1 MQRPRV
7 LVAGIGNV
15 FRTDDGFGSE
25 VARRLAV
32 QPWPEGVRVVDY
44 GIRGMHLAFDLLDRW
59 DALIMVDALPE
70 QGRVGEVVVIEIG
83 PEDVGASAQGDVQV
97 DAHGMDPVTVL
108 ASLVA
113 LGGRLPARAL
123 LVGCPV
129 AEIRHGMELTPPVDA
144 AVDEAVRVVRSLV
157 VGALQP
163 TGVT

>member
-1 MQRPRV
+1 
-7 LVAGIGNV
+7 
-15 FRTDDGFGSE
+15 
-25 VARRLAV
+25 
-32 QPWPEGVRVVDY
+32 
-44 GIRGMHLAFDLLDRW
+44 
-59 DALIMVDALPE
+59 MVDALPE
-70 QGRVGEVVVIEIG
+70 RGRVGEVVVIEIG